1 MAYRRALPALLL
13 CTTLLFTTGCN
24 SLPGNSEPQA
34 LRKFESSQH
43 EAAAMTP
50 IAGREPDLLVRDF
63 YVAAAN
69 PTSDYLSAR
78 NFLSPEAARRWNPR
92 ESTLI
97 VNRIDLTTRPT
108 SERDAHAY
116 QIRGEVTGRL
126 SPDGSYRP
134 ENFLYEADVELHQV
148 GGEWRIDSLPDGIVL
163 ERAELRNQ
171 FQPYDLYFFD
181 PTNRVLVGDRRWVF
195 AHSDTLDTT
204 LLSLWAQGPSRSI
217 RPAVNVGLPAE
228 AEFTGA
234 RDGVYHFSGLADL
247 GPDQRLLLAASLVWT
262 LSSARVQGPYAL
274 EADGQRLLDFAESY
288 TTDDFA
294 EFNPQA
300 YVGSAP
306 AVYALTDRNL
316 YQVSNGSLD
325 SKNNVFANVG
335 DIRSAAM
342 SSDGTGAV
350 VRQEGER
357 SRLWVGDLS
366 QHMDHSVV
374 AETLTTPTFEY
385 DPSVIWV
392 VADGRRVLRVV
403 RSAAS
408 GELSES
414 NVNIADLHD
423 IDGDI
428 SVLRLSHDGTR
439 AAFVIAGRLYT
450 AVIQR
455 LNAAERRLTN
465 VVEIA
470 PQLGD
475 SVLSVDWQLDG
486 SLVVGTSTPE
496 TPVWRVEQDGS
507 AVTSLPSG
515 NLTAPVVAV
524 SASPSMLYVTDAHSS
539 RQLPIGGNR
548 GSFWREVPGLQGVR
562 SALVVAN

>member
-1 MAYRRALPALLL
+1 MDTRRTLPALLL
-13 CTTLLFTTGCN
+13 CTALALTGCN

-78 NFLSPEAARRWNPR
+78 NFLTPDAAHRWNPR

-97 VNRIDLTTRPT
+97 VNRIDLTTRP
-108 SERDAHAY
+108 DAASGTHAY
-116 QIRGEVTGRL
+116 QIRGEVIGRL
-126 SPDGSYRP
+126 SSDGSYRP
-134 ENFLYEADVELHQV
+134 ENFLYEADVELRQV
-148 GGEWRIDSLPDGIVL
+148 DGEWRIDSLPDGIVM
-163 ERAELRNQ
+163 ERTELRNQ
-171 FQPYDLYFFD
+171 YQPHDLYFFD

-195 AHSDTLDTT
+195 ANNDTLNTT
-204 LLSLWAQGPSRSI
+204 LLSLWAQGPSKLI
-217 RPAVNVGLPAE
+217 RPAVSTTLPAE

-234 RDGVYHFSGLADL
+234 EDGVYHFSGLANL

-262 LSSARVQGPYAL
+262 LSTARVQGPYAI
-274 EADGQRLLDFAESY
+274 EADGQPLLDFSREY

-294 EFNPQA
+294 EFNPQS

-306 AVYALTDRNL
+306 AIYALTDRNL
-316 YQVSNGSLD
+316 YQVSNGGLD
-325 SKNNVFANVG
+325 TKNNVLANVG

-342 SSDGTGAV
+342 SSDGTGAI

-357 SRLWVGDLS
+357 NRLWVGELS
-366 QHMDHSVV
+366 QHMDRSVL

-385 DPSVIWV
+385 DPAVVWV

-414 NVNIADLHD
+414 NVNISELHD

-455 LNAAERRLTN
+455 PNASERRLAN
-465 VVEIA
+465 VVEVA

-486 SLVVGTSTPE
+486 SLIVGTSTPD

-507 AVTSLPSG
+507 AVTSLPAG
-515 NLTAPVVAV
+515 NLTAPVVSVA
-524 SASPSMLYVTDAHSS
+524 ASPSMLYVTDAHST
-539 RQLPIGGNR
+539 RQLPLGGNR